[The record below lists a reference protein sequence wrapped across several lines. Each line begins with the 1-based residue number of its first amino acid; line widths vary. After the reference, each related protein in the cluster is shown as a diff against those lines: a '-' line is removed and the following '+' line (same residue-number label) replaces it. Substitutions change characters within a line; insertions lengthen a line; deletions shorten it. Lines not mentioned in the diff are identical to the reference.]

1 MKVEMVHEKRIEF
14 LLEGK
19 GRKGQ
24 EERERER
31 CYVNTLRGKWEAI
44 EVDKGMVE
52 RTVGGKL
59 AKGC

>member
-1 MKVEMVHEKRIEF
+1 MKRIEF

-59 AKGC
+59 VKGC